1 VAKSKQA
8 LFADLIVRVQQC
20 NLCPRMQ
27 HRKKVLGPQNG
38 NIDSPVLFIAEA
50 PGRLGADK
58 FGIPLYGDQTGR
70 NFEMLIASAG
80 INRESVFIT
89 NAILCNPRTPDGNND
104 SPTLSEIRNCSVYLK
119 ETLEIIKPKYV
130 VPLGAAA
137 LAALNV
143 IEPHQIRLSEAAG
156 KLFSWNGFKIYPLFH
171 PGPRA
176 FIWRI
181 KAQQMEDYRT
191 LASLFDKHH
200 I

>member
-1 VAKSKQA
+1 MAKSKQA

-27 HRKKVLGPQNG
+27 HRKKVLGSSNG
-38 NIDSPVLFIAEA
+38 SLDSSILFIAEA

-89 NAILCNPRTPDGNND
+89 NAVLCNPRTPGGNND
-104 SPTLSEIRNCSVYLK
+104 SPTIAEMHNCSVYLK
-119 ETLEIIKPKYV
+119 ETVEIIKPKYV

-137 LAALNV
+137 LAALN
-143 IEPHQIRLSEAAG
+143 IINPHRIKLSEGVG
-156 KLFSWNGFKIYPLFH
+156 KLFSWNGYQVYPLFH

-176 FIWRI
+176 FIRRT
-181 KAQQMEDYRT
+181 KARQIEDYKT
-191 LASLFDKHH
+191 LAEVVDKF
-200 I
+200 